1 MTGQLPPT
9 HELAP
14 HAPPMLLVDRLL
26 SSEDRRQRTETIV
39 RADNPFFVPG
49 RGLPSYVGFELMA
62 QSISIYDGMLRRD
75 AGEPPAIGFLL
86 GCRRYKVTRDWFE
99 EGERLIIEIESLLE
113 EGEMRSFECRIVGPE
128 GEEFATGAINVFRP
142 DDPQAYLEQARSH
155 D

>member
-1 MTGQLPPT
+1 MTEQLPPT
-9 HELAP
+9 RELAP
-14 HAPPMLLVDRLL
+14 HQPPMLLVDRLL
-26 SSEDRRQRTETIV
+26 SSEDGRQRTESTV

-75 AGEPPAIGFLL
+75 DGEPPAIGFLL
-86 GCRRYKVTRDWFE
+86 GCRRYKVTRDWFD
-99 EGERLIIEIESLLE
+99 EGERLIIEIDSLLD
-113 EGEMRSFECRIVGPE
+113 EGEMRSFDCRIVGPE

>member
-1 MTGQLPPT
+1 MPQTFPST
-9 HELAP
+9 AELAP
-14 HAPPMLLVDRLL
+14 HAPPMLLVDTVV
-26 SSEDRRQRTETIV
+26 SSADNRQQTETTV

-62 QSISIYDGMLRRD
+62 QSISIYDGILRREN
-75 AGEPPAIGFLL
+75 GEPPAIGFLL

-99 EGERLIIEIESLLE
+99 EGERLMIEIESLLD
-113 EGEMRSFECRIVGPE
+113 EGEMRSFNCRIVGPG

-142 DDPQAYLEQARSH
+142 DDPQAYLDQARAH